1 MLNKISIVILTAVIC
16 LLLPAAGCSRSA
28 YLTLKFTAGDSTIY
42 KVTTETEDSVKFE
55 GSLLDDPILKNK
67 PYQRNYSRTEITFAQ
82 QIQSIDDKGNA
93 VTNITIQG
101 LKCLSIYQNN
111 PMLDF
116 DSSEEKGKSNPLT
129 KLIGQSYTIKIA
141 PKGQVV
147 SVVDAN
153 DAKATVGDN
162 PQAAQRALM
171 LLSED
176 EIKKRHSISA
186 LPATGGNT
194 IKIGDKWS
202 SLSTFSFRQMG
213 PKAYERIYTLKKIK
227 NVNNRQLAVTE
238 MNAIPSS
245 ETARQLHQEQSPI
258 QSGMNIISNLF
269 DNVETYTGRLW
280 FDLTAG
286 RIEKY
291 LETLQT
297 EWIMANPN
305 PKKDEEPGVI
315 RMKAMR
321 FYSIEMVER

>member
-1 MLNKISIVILTAVIC
+1 MLNKISIAILTAVIC

-28 YLTLKFTAGDSTIY
+28 YLALKFTAGDSTIY

-67 PYQRNYSRTEITFAQ
+67 PYQRNYSRTEVTFAQ
-82 QIQSIDDKGNA
+82 RIQSTDDKGNA
-93 VTNITIQG
+93 VTNITIKG

-116 DSSEEKGKSNPLT
+116 DSSEEKDKNNPLI
-129 KLIGQSYTIKIA
+129 KLVGQSYTIKIA
-141 PKGQVV
+141 PTGQVV
-147 SVVDAN
+147 NIVDAN
-153 DAKATVGDN
+153 EARAAVVNN
-162 PQAAQRALM
+162 PQAVQRALM

-176 EIKKRHSISA
+176 EIRKRHSIP
-186 LPATGGNT
+186 LPDNKNT
-194 IKIGDKWS
+194 MQIGDKWN

-213 PKAYERIYTLKKIK
+213 PKAYERTYTLKKIK
-227 NVNNRQLAVTE
+227 NVNNRQLAIVE
-238 MNAIPSS
+238 MNAVPSS
-245 ETARQLHQEQSPI
+245 ETARQLHQEQA
-258 QSGMNIISNLF
+258 MNIISNLF

-280 FDLTAG
+280 FDLTTG

-321 FYSIEMVER
+321 FYGIEKDER

>member
-1 MLNKISIVILTAVIC
+1 MLDKTSIVILTAVAC

-28 YLTLKFTAGDSTIY
+28 YLGLKFTAGDSTTY
-42 KVTTETEDSVKFE
+42 KVITEVEDSIKFE

-82 QIQSIDDKGNA
+82 RIQSTDDKGNA
-93 VTNITIQG
+93 VTNITIKG

-111 PMLDF
+111 PILDF
-116 DSSEEKGKSNPLT
+116 DSSEEKDKNNPLT

-141 PKGQVV
+141 PTGKLVEV
-147 SVVDAN
+147 IDAN
-153 DAKATVGDN
+153 EARN
-162 PQAAQRALM
+162 AAGENLTPTQRALT

-176 EIKKRHSISA
+176 AIKTRHSIQA
-186 LPATGGNT
+186 LPDTKRNT
-194 IKIGDKWS
+194 IKIGDKWNN
-202 SLSTFSFRQMG
+202 LSTFSFRQMG

-227 NVNNRQLAVTE
+227 NVNNRQLAIIE

-245 ETARQLHQEQSPI
+245 ETARELHQEQA
-258 QSGMNIISNLF
+258 MNLISSMF
-269 DNVETYTGRLW
+269 DNVETYTGQLW

-305 PKKDEEPGVI
+305 PKKDEAPGVI
-315 RMKAMR
+315 RLKAVR
-321 FYSIEMVER
+321 SYNLEKIE

>member
-1 MLNKISIVILTAVIC
+1 MLDKISIVILTAVIC

-28 YLTLKFTAGDSTIY
+28 YLALKFTAGDSTIY

-67 PYQRNYSRTEITFAQ
+67 PYQRNYSRTETTFAQ

-93 VTNITIQG
+93 VTNITIKG

-116 DSSEEKGKSNPLT
+116 DSSEEKDKGNPLT
-129 KLIGQSYTIKIA
+129 KLIGQSYIIKIA
-141 PKGQVV
+141 PTGQVV
-147 SVVDAN
+147 EVIDAN
-153 DAKATVGDN
+153 EVRN
-162 PQAAQRALM
+162 AAGENMAPTQRALT
-171 LLSED
+171 LLSD
-176 EIKKRHSISA
+176 DAIKMRHSIEV
-186 LPATGGNT
+186 LPATERNPVH
-194 IKIGDKWS
+194 IGDKWS
-202 SLSTFSFRQMG
+202 RLSTFSFRQMG

-227 NVNNRQLAVTE
+227 NVNNRQFAIVE
-238 MNAIPSS
+238 MNAVPSS
-245 ETARQLHQEQSPI
+245 ETARQLHQEQAMS
-258 QSGMNIISNLF
+258 IITNMF
-269 DNVETYTGRLW
+269 DNIETYTGQLW

-286 RIEKY
+286 RVEKY

-315 RMKAMR
+315 RLKAVR
-321 FYSIEMVER
+321 SYNLEKIE

>member
-1 MLNKISIVILTAVIC
+1 MLNKISIALLTAVIC

-28 YLTLKFTAGDSTIY
+28 YLALKFTAGDSTIY

-82 QIQSIDDKGNA
+82 QIQNTDDKGNA

-116 DSSEEKGKSNPLT
+116 DSSEEKDKSNPLA

-141 PKGQVV
+141 PTGQVV
-147 SVVDAN
+147 SVVDTNEAR
-153 DAKATVGDN
+153 AAVGDN
-162 PQAAQRALM
+162 PQAAQRTLM

-186 LPATGGNT
+186 LPDTKRNT
-194 IKIGDKWS
+194 IQIGDKWS
-202 SLSTFSFRQMG
+202 RLSTFSFRQMG

-227 NVNNRQLAVTE
+227 NVNNRQLAIVE
-238 MNAIPSS
+238 MNAVPSS
-245 ETARQLHQEQSPI
+245 EAARLLHQEQA
-258 QSGMNIISNLF
+258 MNIISNLF

-280 FDLTAG
+280 FDLTTG

-321 FYSIEMVER
+321 FYGIEKIER

>member
-1 MLNKISIVILTAVIC
+1 MLNKISIALLTAVIC
-16 LLLPAAGCSRSA
+16 LLLPAAGCSRSV
-28 YLTLKFTAGDSTIY
+28 YLALKFTAGDSTIY

-82 QIQSIDDKGNA
+82 QIQNTDDKGNA

-101 LKCLSIYQNN
+101 LKCLSVYQNN

-116 DSSEEKGKSNPLT
+116 DSSEEKDKSNPLA

-141 PKGQVV
+141 PTGQVV
-147 SVVDAN
+147 EVIDAN
-153 DAKATVGDN
+153 EARAAVGDN
-162 PQAAQRALM
+162 PQAAQRTLM

-186 LPATGGNT
+186 LPDTKRNT
-194 IKIGDKWS
+194 IQIGDKWS
-202 SLSTFSFRQMG
+202 RLSTFSFRQMG

-227 NVNNRQLAVTE
+227 NVNNRQLAIVE
-238 MNAIPSS
+238 MNAVPSS
-245 ETARQLHQEQSPI
+245 EAARLLHQEQA
-258 QSGMNIISNLF
+258 MNIISNLF

-280 FDLTAG
+280 FDLTTG

-305 PKKDEEPGVI
+305 PKKNEEPGVI

-321 FYSIEMVER
+321 FYGIEKIER